1 MGRIYFP
8 FLFAW
13 EPNRASN
20 LAARALDRA
29 CHATPAAI
37 AAQPKESGRQFVL
50 HLHTHVHYKHI
61 PFVVS
66 RRPPPFVSVH
76 QFLIFNERQAEVF
89 CCSAYCR
96 RTAHGNKA
104 RGVLPAAMNRAYHSE
119 LFSVHMQVPPHLY
132 RQDQLNGTGNRWC
145 WTRREPRAG
154 RARAHINIRIF
165 VAFPTMPA
173 PNCYKVVAG
182 SEQYLPTIY
191 WKRSSSLSAM
201 SHTHVPFFP
210 PLLTLP

>member
-1 MGRIYFP
+1 MLFAEMGRIYFP

-29 CHATPAAI
+29 CHATLAAI

-76 QFLIFNERQAEVF
+76 QFLIFNERR
-89 CCSAYCR
+89 Y
-96 RTAHGNKA
+96 
-104 RGVLPAAMNRAYHSE
+104 
-119 LFSVHMQVPPHLY
+119 
-132 RQDQLNGTGNRWC
+132 
-145 WTRREPRAG
+145 
-154 RARAHINIRIF
+154 F
-165 VAFPTMPA
+165 VAPHTADA
-173 PNCYKVVAG
+173 P
-182 SEQYLPTIY
+182 
-191 WKRSSSLSAM
+191 
-201 SHTHVPFFP
+201 HTETKPEAYYP
-210 PLLTLP
+210 PL